1 MSKNREP
8 LFESFHSIGESLSSE
23 MKKIRMSLKMM
34 WGKDDGCNKHP
45 NGGSDHWSMRWVLL
59 NFDQKQLNISS
70 PYNRDRI
77 TWKVWFS
84 FLAEV
89 RQGKVKGVNNMS
101 GSVNMWLISKLIEK
115 KFRMNVEGEVMVTIV
130 IMELSK
136 HARSTLLDYPG
147 RLKETEN
154 QRLNL
159 RLSIQMVLSDM
170 IARSRMHS
178 LIHISI

>member
-1 MSKNREP
+1 MRRE
-8 LFESFHSIGESLSSE
+8 
-23 MKKIRMSLKMM
+23 
-34 WGKDDGCNKHP
+34 
-45 NGGSDHWSMRWVLL
+45 LL
-59 NFDQKQLNISS
+59 NFEQKQLNISG
-70 PYNRDRI
+70 PYNWDKI
-77 TWKVWFS
+77 TWKVWS
-84 FLAEV
+84 FLLAEV
-89 RQGKVKGVNNMS
+89 RQGKVEGVNNMS

-115 KFRMNVEGEVMVTIV
+115 NFWMNVEGEVTVL

-154 QRLNL
+154 QWLNL

-178 LIHISI
+178 LIHISIQFSFRHCCSIIYSLDKRDYCPSSDAKCKQIIIRGLVFLPNILYAKF